1 MDEVGRITGIW
12 RYPVKSMAGQRVTTA
27 EVGKLGLHADRTWA
41 VRDLEKN
48 ATTSAKRLPGLLLC
62 TARYALPPPPEAGPG
77 HAPEVLIGFPDGSE
91 ISSFDPG
98 VHAALSSYLDK
109 DVELRPLPPIEDR
122 DQYRGTM
129 ANPADLHQYF
139 GLDEDEPLPDLSM
152 FPVKKLAELSRYITP
167 VGSYADAYPV
177 HVVTEQT
184 LRTMAALAPGSD
196 FDVRRFR
203 PTILVDAT
211 TTSTTSTTSGQP
223 ETDWCAGT
231 LHAPRAALKPLLPTV
246 RCVMPSHRQYE
257 LRRDR
262 QITRTLVAHAHHCL
276 GVYATVARNG
286 QLREG
291 DPLGFVPSDRSLIAA
306 TAGAGAV
313 RVKRLLMKAG
323 ATAISRGAK
332 RRQHQ
337 PRSGEQAVENS

>member
-12 RYPVKSMAGQRVTTA
+12 RYPVKSMAGQRVNTA
-27 EVGKLGLHADRTWA
+27 QVGKLGLHADRTWA

-48 ATTSAKRLPGLLLC
+48 STTSAKRLPGLLLC

-91 ISSFDPG
+91 ISSSDPE
-98 VHAALSSYLDK
+98 VHVALSAYLDR
-109 DVELRPLPPIEDR
+109 DVELRPLPPMQDR

-129 ANPADLHQYF
+129 ATPADVHQFF

-177 HVVTEQT
+177 HVITEQT
-184 LRTMAALAPGSD
+184 LRTMTGLAPGSD

-211 TTSTTSTTSGQP
+211 GTSGYP
-223 ETDWCAGT
+223 ETDWYGGT
-231 LHAPRAALKPLLPTV
+231 LRAPRAALKPLLPTV
-246 RCVMPSHRQYE
+246 RCVMPSHQQYE
-257 LRRDR
+257 LSRDR
-262 QITRTLVAHAHHCL
+262 QITRTLAAHTHHCL
-276 GVYATVARNG
+276 GVYGTVVGNG
-286 QLREG
+286 ELREG
-291 DPLGFVPSDRSLIAA
+291 DSLDFVPSDRSILASTAA
-306 TAGAGAV
+306 AGAT

-323 ATAISRGAK
+323 TTAISRGVK
-332 RRQHQ
+332 LRQ
-337 PRSGEQAVENS
+337 N

>member
-1 MDEVGRITGIW
+1 MGEIGRITGIW

-27 EVGKLGLHADRTWA
+27 KVGKLGLHADRTWA
-41 VRDLEKN
+41 VRDLAKN
-48 ATTSAKRLPGLLLC
+48 STTGAKRLPGLLLC

-91 ISSFDPG
+91 ISSSDPE
-98 VHAALSSYLDK
+98 VHAALSSYLDR

-129 ANPADLHQYF
+129 ATATDLHQYF
-139 GLDEDEPLPDLSM
+139 GLDDDEPLPDLSM

-177 HVVTEQT
+177 HVITEQT
-184 LRTMAALAPGSD
+184 LHTMTGLAPGSD

-203 PTILVDAT
+203 PTILVDAARP
-211 TTSTTSTTSGQP
+211 SGTSGRP
-223 ETDWCAGT
+223 ETDWCGGT
-231 LHAPRAALKPLLPTV
+231 LHAPLAALKPLLPTV
-246 RCVMPSHRQYE
+246 RCVMPSHEQYE

-262 QITRTLVAHAHHCL
+262 QITRTLVAHTQHCL
-276 GVYATVARNG
+276 GVYGTVVRNG
-286 QLREG
+286 ELREG
-291 DPLGFVPSDRSLIAA
+291 DPLDFVPSDRSVLASA
-306 TAGAGAV
+306 AGAGAI

-323 ATAISRGAK
+323 TTAISRGVK
-332 RRQHQ
+332 LRQNPHS
-337 PRSGEQAVENS
+337 SGERAVGKG

>member
-27 EVGKLGLHADRTWA
+27 EVGELGLHADRTWA

-77 HAPEVLIGFPDGSE
+77 HAPEVVIGFPGGSE
-91 ISSFDPG
+91 ISSSDPG

-129 ANPADLHQYF
+129 ATATDLHQYF
-139 GLDEDEPLPDLSM
+139 GLDDDEPLPDLSM

-167 VGSYADAYPV
+167 VGSYADAYPM
-177 HVVTEQT
+177 HVITEQT
-184 LRTMAALAPGSD
+184 LRTMSGLAPGSD

-203 PTILVDAT
+203 PTILVDAAGT
-211 TTSTTSTTSGQP
+211 YGQP

-231 LHAPRAALKPLLPTV
+231 LHAPLAALKPLLPTV

-257 LRRDR
+257 LSRDR

-276 GVYATVARNG
+276 GVYGTVVRNG
-286 QLREG
+286 ELREG
-291 DPLGFVPSDRSLIAA
+291 DPLDFVPSERSILAS
-306 TAGAGAV
+306 TAGAGAM

-323 ATAISRGAK
+323 TTAISRGVK
-332 RRQHQ
+332 LRKNQ
-337 PRSGEQAVENS
+337 PPSGQQAVGNS